1 LHILFPLCIMFFLT
15 ASSSFP
21 PPLSAKEEKELI
33 ERKNKGDTEAATKLI
48 EHNLRLCAHIAKKFP
63 SSSDTEDLIS
73 IGTIG
78 LIKAINSFNA
88 DKNTRLATYAAKC
101 IENEM
106 LMYLR
111 WQKRFSSELYLQ
123 EPFSTDK
130 DGNEI
135 SLIDTITE
143 NSPSIDDT
151 VALDIYSEKLHN
163 ALLNSL
169 TPRERE
175 IIILRYGL
183 GKNNEFTQREI
194 AKKFNISRSYVS
206 RIEKKALSKLK
217 EAFLS

>member
-1 LHILFPLCIMFFLT
+1 MFFLT